1 MGEILIYIYVTAII
15 LLLGGIV
22 VGLYVPE
29 EWIERIRKRRED
41 R

>member
-1 MGEILIYIYVTAII
+1 MEVLIGIYVTAII

-29 EWIERIRKRRED
+29 EWIEHIRKRRED